1 MADNFATF
9 QTGLGDPLTD
19 GVAVTPS
26 DSTVLTT
33 TRAVFVGGAGNISV
47 VTSAGTTLTLTGV
60 TAGTL
65 LPIRVTKVRST
76 STTATNIAALW

>member
-1 MADNFATF
+1 MADNFDGF
-9 QTGLGDPLTD
+9 RGGLQSPATD

-33 TRAVFVGGAGNISV
+33 TRYIFVGGAGNLSV

-60 TAGTL
+60 TAGSL
-65 LPIRVTKVRST
+65 LPLRVTKVRST

>member
-1 MADNFATF
+1 M
-9 QTGLGDPLTD
+9 TD

-33 TRAVFVGGAGNISV
+33 TRAIFVGGAGNLSV
-47 VTSAGTTLTLTGV
+47 TMASGNNLVLTGV
-60 TAGTL
+60 IAGSW
-65 LPIRVTKVRST
+65 LPLRVTKVRST

>member
-1 MADNFATF
+1 MADNFDSYRP
-9 QTGLGDPLTD
+9 GLSDPLTD

-33 TRAVFVGGAGNISV
+33 TRAVFVGGAGNLSV

-60 TAGTL
+60 TAGTV
-65 LPIRVTKVRST
+65 LPLRVTKVRST